1 MAKTP
6 SGARTDSDSRPGDS
20 ADNASQ
26 TRPLPPE
33 GEAKA
38 QTVET
43 LNEVKPPEAEKQPV
57 ADEQKPD
64 PLLDPLREKQDSD
77 ATVAPGTDRAD
88 SDNKISVITGGQ
100 YMYQDPYTLEV
111 VDPGEEPTSI
121 TKTTAVE
128 NALIEGRLI
137 EAV

>member
-33 GEAKA
+33 
-38 QTVET
+38 
-43 LNEVKPPEAEKQPV
+43 AEKQPV
-57 ADEQKPD
+57 AEGQQPD

-77 ATVAPGTDRAD
+77 ATVAPGTDRNGAE
-88 SDNKISVITGGQ
+88 KVSVITGGQ
-100 YMYQDPYTLEV
+100 YMFQDPYTLESLT
-111 VDPGEEPTSI
+111 PAKSRRRSPRRPRS
-121 TKTTAVE
+121 
-128 NALIEGRLI
+128 RLRSSK
-137 EAV
+137 VG